1 MDRLKELPMNHFL
14 VTGHRGAAGLEPE
27 NTVRSFRRACDL
39 GVDRVETDVQ
49 LTRDGRLV
57 CIHDATVDRTT
68 NGTGA
73 VAALTFEEIRRLD
86 AGQGEQVP
94 TLEEAI
100 AAVHGRTVLQIELK
114 GEGTVSPTL
123 AVLEALGMRSD
134 ETLLTCFDTR
144 RLEEA
149 RDRRP
154 DLPVSLLFGQP
165 PADAVERAQSVGAS
179 SLSIQHTHLTRD
191 WVDAAH
197 AAGLEI
203 CGWNPDT
210 RGEMERVLD
219 LGVDGLGSNRPDI
232 LIELLRERGLR

>member
-1 MDRLKELPMNHFL
+1 MKRLL

-27 NTVRSFRRACDL
+27 NTVRSFRRACEL

-68 NGTGA
+68 NGSGA
-73 VAALTFEEIRRLD
+73 VAALTFDEIRRLD
-86 AGQGEQVP
+86 AGHGEQIP

-100 AAVHGRTVLQIELK
+100 AAVRGRSVLQIELK

-123 AVLEALGMRSD
+123 AVLEALGMRPD
-134 ETLLTCFDTR
+134 ELLLTCFDAA
-144 RLEEA
+144 RLDEA
-149 RDRRP
+149 RARRP

-165 PADAVERAQSVGAS
+165 PADAIERARSVGAS
-179 SLSIQHTHLTRD
+179 SLSIQHNHMTRA

-197 AAGLEI
+197 AAGL
-203 CGWNPDT
+203 
-210 RGEMERVLD
+210 
-219 LGVDGLGSNRPDI
+219 
-232 LIELLRERGLR
+232 